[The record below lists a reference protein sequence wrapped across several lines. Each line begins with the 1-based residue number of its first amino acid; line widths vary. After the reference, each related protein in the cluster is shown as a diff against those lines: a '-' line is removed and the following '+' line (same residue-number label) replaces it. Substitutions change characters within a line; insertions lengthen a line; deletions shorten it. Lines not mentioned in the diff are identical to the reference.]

1 MIFWLKHLFEMSTI
15 ISRVAAGANV
25 EKAQAKKVLETLR
38 EILKKELQEK
48 DKISIP
54 GLLSASVRIVPEKPA
69 KAKLCFGKMCNLA
82 SKPARRVVRLVPN
95 KKLRE
100 LQ

>member
-1 MIFWLKHLFEMSTI
+1 MSTI

-25 EKAQAKKVLETLR
+25 EKNQAKKVLETLR

-48 DKISIP
+48 DKIFIP

-82 SKPARRVVRLVPN
+82 SKPARRVVRLVPK

>member
-1 MIFWLKHLFEMSTI
+1 MTFWLKHFFEMSAI

-25 EKAQAKKVLETLR
+25 KKAQAKKVLETLR

-48 DKISIP
+48 DKIFIP

-82 SKPARRVVRLVPN
+82 SKPARRVVRLVLN

>member
-1 MIFWLKHLFEMSTI
+1 MSAI

-25 EKAQAKKVLETLR
+25 KKAQAKKVLETLR

-48 DKISIP
+48 DKIFIP

-69 KAKLCFGKMCNLA
+69 KAKLCFGKIACKMPGPYCHPRGGNMEGL
-82 SKPARRVVRLVPN
+82 
-95 KKLRE
+95 
-100 LQ
+100 

>member
-1 MIFWLKHLFEMSTI
+1 MSTV

-48 DKISIP
+48 DEIFIP
-54 GLLSASVRIVPEKPA
+54 GLFSASVRIVPEKPA
-69 KAKLCFGKMCNLA
+69 KAELCFGKMCNLA
-82 SKPARRVVRLVPN
+82 SKPVSRVVRLVPD

>member
-1 MIFWLKHLFEMSTI
+1 MIFWLKHFFEMSTI
-15 ISRVAAGANV
+15 ISRVAGGANV

-48 DKISIP
+48 DKIFIP
-54 GLLSASVRIVPEKPA
+54 GLLSASVRTVPEKPA
-69 KAKLCFGKMCNLA
+69 KAKVCFGKMCNLA
-82 SKPARRVVRLVPN
+82 PKPARRVVRLVPN

>member
-1 MIFWLKHLFEMSTI
+1 MSTI

-25 EKAQAKKVLETLR
+25 DKAQAKKVLETLR
-38 EILKKELQEK
+38 EIIKKELQEK
-48 DKISIP
+48 KKIIIP

-100 LQ
+100 IQ

>member
-1 MIFWLKHLFEMSTI
+1 MSRKPRRRRCWRRCGRF
-15 ISRVAAGANV
+15 S
-25 EKAQAKKVLETLR
+25 KKSYR
-38 EILKKELQEK
+38 KRI
-48 DKISIP
+48 
-54 GLLSASVRIVPEKPA
+54 SASVRIVPEKPA

-82 SKPARRVVRLVPN
+82 SKPARKVVRLVPN

>member
-48 DKISIP
+48 DKIFTL

-82 SKPARRVVRLVPN
+82 SKPTRRVVRLVPN

>member
-38 EILKKELQEK
+38 VILKKELQER
-48 DKISIP
+48 DKIFIP
-54 GLLSASVRIVPEKPA
+54 GLLSASVRIVPAKPA

-82 SKPARRVVRLVPN
+82 SKPARRVVRLVPS

-100 LQ
+100 L